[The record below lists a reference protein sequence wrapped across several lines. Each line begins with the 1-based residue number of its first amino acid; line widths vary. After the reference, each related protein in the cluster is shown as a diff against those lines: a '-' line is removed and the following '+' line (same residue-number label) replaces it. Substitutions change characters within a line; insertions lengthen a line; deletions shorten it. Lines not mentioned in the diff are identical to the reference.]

1 MPIDLSH
8 VNWSLWILIGL
19 VALVGWTIIR
29 FLLRLTM
36 RMFAIGCVGLLVLGG
51 VILLATRFVH

>member
-51 VILLATRFVH
+51 VILLATHFLH